1 MLQVENKLEIFEDVV
16 YKRRL
21 VDLQKRKK
29 AWEQEKNSLIERK
42 EKQLDEEK
50 DNIVRRRAELA
61 RVMGNEK
68 IAKAKENERVLELK
82 KINELKKDFIEAI
95 RERAVEYTRTKK
107 YAEDLAA
114 RVEESMKDLKPG
126 EYRFSMVAADMDR
139 FFDGFKV
146 MAEGM
151 GITLHGETLED
162 TRIGGHTISDMDRT
176 YSLNYDIYT
185 MIDEKRYAIGKLLY
199 RLFREEMDHE

>member
-1 MLQVENKLEIFEDVV
+1 M
-16 YKRRL
+16 
-21 VDLQKRKK
+21 
-29 AWEQEKNSLIERK
+29 
-42 EKQLDEEK
+42 
-50 DNIVRRRAELA
+50 
-61 RVMGNEK
+61 
-68 IAKAKENERVLELK
+68 
-82 KINELKKDFIEAI
+82 
-95 RERAVEYTRTKK
+95 EYTRTKK

-114 RVEESMKDLKPG
+114 RVEESLKELKPG